1 MGSIGPTGQTQDVL
15 DKLAALKQRIK
26 ANAVAAVPQ
35 IEQEIRSAL
44 GTLYPPKLAD
54 LWQVEPVQT
63 PAESLVLAQVN
74 VCGEDKRIRGYEFGT
89 PPHAIDPK
97 DKQALAFESQSQ
109 QIVVRHVNH
118 PGTRGHDK
126 RDEVVAAIET
136 AAKTN
141 WQKAINDALLEVQ

>member
-1 MGSIGPTGQTQDVL
+1 MGSIGPTGQTQDII
-15 DKLAALKQRIK
+15 DKLAALKQKIK
-26 ANAVAAVPQ
+26 AKAIAAVPQ
-35 IEQEIRSAL
+35 IEQEVQSAL

-54 LWQVEPVQT
+54 IWQVASVQT
-63 PAESLVLAQVN
+63 PPDSLVLAQLD
-74 VCGEDKRIRGYEFGT
+74 VCGEDKRVRGYEFGT

-97 DKQALAFESQSQ
+97 DKQALAFESQNQ

-118 PGTRGHDK
+118 PGTKPHDK
-126 RDEVVAAIET
+126 RDEVVAAIDT